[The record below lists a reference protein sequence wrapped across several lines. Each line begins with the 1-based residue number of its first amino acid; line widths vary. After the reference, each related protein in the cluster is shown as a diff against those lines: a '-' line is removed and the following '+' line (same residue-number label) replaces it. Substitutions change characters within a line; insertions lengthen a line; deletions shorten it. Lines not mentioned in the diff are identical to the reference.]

1 MPRIKDQ
8 DSLLVQHA
16 SSLLMVDR
24 VKLISQGT
32 FSTQHLKLV
41 KSLFMEDAEEM
52 TITSAPLMTA
62 RKSAKVGITKFKK
75 VNSILE

>member
-24 VKLISQGT
+24 VKLICQVT
-32 FSTQHLKLV
+32 FSTRHLKLV

-52 TITSAPLMTA
+52 TIASAPSMTA

-75 VNSILE
+75 VNSIFE